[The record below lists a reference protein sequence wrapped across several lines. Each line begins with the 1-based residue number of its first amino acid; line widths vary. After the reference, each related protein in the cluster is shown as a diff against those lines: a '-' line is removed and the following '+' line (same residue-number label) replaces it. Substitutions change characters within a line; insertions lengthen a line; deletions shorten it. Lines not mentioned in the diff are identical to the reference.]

1 MSNNKTGI
9 FVKDMTAE
17 CFHEAMGK
25 MNIRRYRLS
34 LNCLKEARN
43 YDKSIIAHK
52 IIECIEDLFKE

>member
-1 MSNNKTGI
+1 M
-9 FVKDMTAE
+9 KDMTAE
-17 CFHEAMGK
+17 CFHEAMEK